1 MNVVGHTKSEY
12 TELEQLKAIYH
23 TQEAIARALGVSNQT
38 VWRWLHGVK
47 PSALALRRMREL
59 AEEAGKDTK
68 HGI

>member
-1 MNVVGHTKSEY
+1 MDNLITS
-12 TELEQLKAIYH
+12 LMAIYH
-23 TQEAIARALGVSNQT
+23 TQEALARALGVSNQT

-59 AEEAGKDTK
+59 ADKAGKDTG

>member
-1 MNVVGHTKSEY
+1 MTDLITSLMQ
-12 TELEQLKAIYH
+12 TYH
-23 TQEAIARALGVSNQT
+23 TQEALARALGVSNQT